1 MNLLNQSEGS
11 FKNRV
16 LFVAFLLTFV
26 FIFIFV
32 TLIYMVE
39 KNNLE
44 NTKREFQAALGN
56 SIEQIIGSTVDTY
69 SLLAKTILETTK
81 ATELIKAEKREEL
94 YSLIESK
101 WKTWSSE
108 NPEFKIMLFHR
119 ADGTVFLRMHKP
131 EVYDDYLSD
140 IRPMVKAAHE
150 QKRVLIGYETGKYST
165 VFRILTPIFYQG
177 EYLGSLDFGIN
188 PNYIVDKIK
197 KFKQYNGVL
206 FIKDENLKLFKHKS
220 TFEINDYSLQSKIDT
235 KTEKLLKSLPPSYSF
250 KKEENIQIE
259 DTYHSTYTYS
269 VKDYRNLEKA
279 QMLFFYDNTDTID
292 SQKLFIATLAITS
305 IVFIILMFFLLN
317 NSFNRLLKTLTELY
331 NEYSLD
337 IQKKEADKNRQTQH
351 YLDVAQVLIMALD
364 NNRNVIMINQKGADI
379 LGYSKEEIVGKNWM
393 ENFLPKRI
401 KADIIKLSDD
411 VTNKRGD
418 YEENENHI
426 LTKSGEERL
435 LLWKNTPLLDDEG
448 NSIGIL
454 TSGEDI
460 TVKREQEKKL
470 LQQSRMAQ
478 MGEMISMIAHQWRQP
493 LSSISAIA
501 GTLSLDVMMDEYK
514 KEFFAERLDSI
525 AELSQHLSSTIDDFR
540 NFYKPNKEAVNTTL
554 EELIT
559 RAIKIMKSSLDS
571 DNIEM
576 LYEYNDKQMIKL
588 YENETI
594 QVVLNI
600 LKNAQ
605 DNFKEKKIENPQ
617 IKITTKENGISICDN
632 GGGIPEDILPKIF
645 DPYYSTKDE
654 KNGTGLGLY
663 MSKTIVE
670 EHHNG
675 KLQVSNRDDGVC
687 FTIELYLGDNIAE
700 I

>member
-1 MNLLNQSEGS
+1 MNLLNQSESS

-16 LFVAFLLTFV
+16 LLVAFLLTFV

-81 ATELIKAEKREEL
+81 AKELIKAEKREEL

>member
-1 MNLLNQSEGS
+1 MNLLNQSESS

-16 LFVAFLLTFV
+16 LLVAFLLTFV

-81 ATELIKAEKREEL
+81 AKELIKAEKREEL

-617 IKITTKENGISICDN
+617 IKITTKENCISICDN

>member
-1 MNLLNQSEGS
+1 MNLLNQSESS

-16 LFVAFLLTFV
+16 LLVAFLLTFV

-81 ATELIKAEKREEL
+81 AKELIKAEKREEL

-220 TFEINDYSLQSKIDT
+220 TFEINDYSLQSKIDA

-514 KEFFAERLDSI
+514 KEFFC
-525 AELSQHLSSTIDDFR
+525 
-540 NFYKPNKEAVNTTL
+540 
-554 EELIT
+554 
-559 RAIKIMKSSLDS
+559 RA
-571 DNIEM
+571 
-576 LYEYNDKQMIKL
+576 
-588 YENETI
+588 
-594 QVVLNI
+594 
-600 LKNAQ
+600 A
-605 DNFKEKKIENPQ
+605 
-617 IKITTKENGISICDN
+617 
-632 GGGIPEDILPKIF
+632 
-645 DPYYSTKDE
+645 
-654 KNGTGLGLY
+654 
-663 MSKTIVE
+663 
-670 EHHNG
+670 
-675 KLQVSNRDDGVC
+675 
-687 FTIELYLGDNIAE
+687 
-700 I
+700 

>member
-16 LFVAFLLTFV
+16 LLVAFLLTFV

-81 ATELIKAEKREEL
+81 AKELIKAEKREEL

>member
-16 LFVAFLLTFV
+16 LLVAFLLTFV

-81 ATELIKAEKREEL
+81 AKELIKAEKREEL

-337 IQKKEADKNRQTQH
+337 IQKKR
-351 YLDVAQVLIMALD
+351 
-364 NNRNVIMINQKGADI
+364 
-379 LGYSKEEIVGKNWM
+379 
-393 ENFLPKRI
+393 
-401 KADIIKLSDD
+401 
-411 VTNKRGD
+411 
-418 YEENENHI
+418 
-426 LTKSGEERL
+426 
-435 LLWKNTPLLDDEG
+435 
-448 NSIGIL
+448 
-454 TSGEDI
+454 
-460 TVKREQEKKL
+460 
-470 LQQSRMAQ
+470 SR
-478 MGEMISMIAHQWRQP
+478 
-493 LSSISAIA
+493 
-501 GTLSLDVMMDEYK
+501 
-514 KEFFAERLDSI
+514 
-525 AELSQHLSSTIDDFR
+525 
-540 NFYKPNKEAVNTTL
+540 
-554 EELIT
+554 
-559 RAIKIMKSSLDS
+559 
-571 DNIEM
+571 
-576 LYEYNDKQMIKL
+576 
-588 YENETI
+588 
-594 QVVLNI
+594 
-600 LKNAQ
+600 
-605 DNFKEKKIENPQ
+605 
-617 IKITTKENGISICDN
+617 
-632 GGGIPEDILPKIF
+632 
-645 DPYYSTKDE
+645 
-654 KNGTGLGLY
+654 
-663 MSKTIVE
+663 
-670 EHHNG
+670 
-675 KLQVSNRDDGVC
+675 
-687 FTIELYLGDNIAE
+687 
-700 I
+700 